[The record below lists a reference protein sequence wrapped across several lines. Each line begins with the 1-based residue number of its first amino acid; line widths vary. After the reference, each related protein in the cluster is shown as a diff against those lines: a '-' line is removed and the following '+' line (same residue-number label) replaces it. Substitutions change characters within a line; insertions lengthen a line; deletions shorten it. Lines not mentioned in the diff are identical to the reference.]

1 LPSIIPHELY
11 KADILTYRTLAYREE
26 TTGDAPARTRQ
37 GRQLNRK
44 RNTSAPQNPLAFSAP
59 EGESKMSNDYHGRYE
74 LEKEHHRLTR
84 KQLKETEARLTAAEE
99 LLDELTGAQLNAR
112 LTISFN
118 FLENGDLAMNF
129 AGQSG
134 GDDPLSQ
141 VSEGL
146 AAIRNHLEEMANQ
159 GADIARKREHGEGW
173 MN

>member
-1 LPSIIPHELY
+1 
-11 KADILTYRTLAYREE
+11 
-26 TTGDAPARTRQ
+26 
-37 GRQLNRK
+37 
-44 RNTSAPQNPLAFSAP
+44 
-59 EGESKMSNDYHGRYE
+59 MSNDYHGRYE